1 GYAHPAAHPLAHG
14 HGLERLHRAEA
25 VQIDVAV
32 ACPRRRREYGGRA
45 APAGRPLLD
54 VARLKQK
61 TARPA
66 RREREHGKPYPGE
79 PPWTAGYCR
88 LLGQRISHFHLFHAC
103 SICTSSSG
111 YFGRH
116 PSVSTARVG
125 SATNCGGSPGLRDTT
140 SAAIRRPV
148 TRLAASS
155 TFLTDAP
162 RPVPRLNL
170 SDDPR
175 SSRNRNAPTCA
186 SARSAT

>member
-1 GYAHPAAHPLAHG
+1 MTRRPQRSTLFPYTTLFRSLRDA
-14 HGLERLHRAEA
+14 
-25 VQIDVAV
+25 
-32 ACPRRRREYGGRA
+32 PRWEKKND
-45 APAGRPLLD
+45 PP
-54 VARLKQK
+54 
-61 TARPA
+61 P

-88 LLGQRISHFHLFHAC
+88 LLGQPISHFHFFHPC

-155 TFLTDAP
+155 TVLTDAP

-170 SDDPR
+170 SDAPR
-175 SSRNRNAPTCA
+175 SSRKRNALTCA
-186 SARSAT
+186 SARSVT